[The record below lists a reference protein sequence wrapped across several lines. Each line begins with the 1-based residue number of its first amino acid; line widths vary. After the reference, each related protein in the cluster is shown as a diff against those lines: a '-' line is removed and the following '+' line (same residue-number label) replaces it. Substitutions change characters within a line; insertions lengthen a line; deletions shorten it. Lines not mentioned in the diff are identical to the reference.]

1 MTPTHLQQWIQHPE
15 TLNRDTLYELRTL
28 VARYPYFQSLRLLYL
43 KNLYLLHD
51 INFGAE
57 LRKAVLY
64 VADRRVLFYFIEG
77 DRYTLK
83 SRKVSSLFSGDL
95 EKEPSVDRTL
105 SLIDAFLATVPE
117 EHSQH
122 TELDY
127 AVDYTAYLMQ
137 EEPGVDAE
145 DESEVPKLRG
155 HELIDDFIQKSESSD
170 ASDTRREFL
179 VEKEEETEEEETE
192 EEIEEETEEDKVES
206 KQVSALFDAI
216 AEELEW
222 DFDEEE
228 EEEKPK
234 TVEELVKYFKEVIEE
249 QSTPEYASEDVAKL
263 DEFVRNGGKLE
274 DYFSITP
281 DIDVDNVDIEN
292 ENEQKIVLRELLARK
307 GYSDKQI
314 AKKIE
319 RFEDAGVLEDEAR
332 DAVEELQ
339 EIVAKE
345 KEELLEQQR
354 IKKEEMVQ
362 RQQKFFD
369 DVVGEIKSLDN
380 IRGIK
385 IPAKDKKELLAYIFK
400 ADASGKTQYQKD
412 YSKSVKNLI
421 ESAYFTMR
429 GDTLLDAAKKQGTSS
444 AIKNLKNSLRST
456 GVSKGTKRINTS
468 SSNSIFSRAV
478 QLL

>member
-1 MTPTHLQQWIQHPE
+1 ME
-15 TLNRDTLYELRTL
+15 NNSNDTLFGFT
-28 VARYPYFQSLRLLYL
+28 AIT
-43 KNLYLLHD
+43 D
-51 INFGAE
+51 IFTEQVGNT
-57 LRKAVLY
+57 
-64 VADRRVLFYFIEG
+64 I
-77 DRYTLK
+77 
-83 SRKVSSLFSGDL
+83 
-95 EKEPSVDRTL
+95 
-105 SLIDAFLATVPE
+105 
-117 EHSQH
+117 SQN
-122 TELDY
+122 D
-127 AVDYTAYLMQ
+127 D
-137 EEPGVDAE
+137 
-145 DESEVPKLRG
+145 
-155 HELIDDFIQKSESSD
+155 IDDEELERLKQESAKARPATPGSKNKK
-170 ASDTRREFL
+170 T
-179 VEKEEETEEEETE
+179 
-192 EEIEEETEEDKVES
+192 EEIEEEEEVEEEEIDEVEEEEVEEPKKTKKVEDDDDVNNIDDNDDDVDEEESS
-206 KQVSALFDAI
+206 KVTALFDAI

-222 DFDEEE
+222 EFDDDE

>member
-1 MTPTHLQQWIQHPE
+1 ME
-15 TLNRDTLYELRTL
+15 NNSNDTL
-28 VARYPYFQSLRLLYL
+28 
-43 KNLYLLHD
+43 
-51 INFGAE
+51 FGFTAIT
-57 LRKAVLY
+57 
-64 VADRRVLFYFIEG
+64 DMF
-77 DRYTLK
+77 
-83 SRKVSSLFSGDL
+83 
-95 EKEPSVDRTL
+95 
-105 SLIDAFLATVPE
+105 
-117 EHSQH
+117 
-122 TELDY
+122 TEQVGNNIHQD
-127 AVDYTAYLMQ
+127 D
-137 EEPGVDAE
+137 D
-145 DESEVPKLRG
+145 
-155 HELIDDFIQKSESSD
+155 IDDEELERLKQESAKARPATPGSKNKK
-170 ASDTRREFL
+170 TE
-179 VEKEEETEEEETE
+179 EIEEEEEEEETEDIEEEKVEESKKSKKASKKKDKEEIEEEETE
-192 EEIEEETEEDKVES
+192 EEIEEESEEETEEDEVES

-222 DFDEEE
+222 DFDEED

-281 DIDVDNVDIEN
+281 DIDIDNVDIEN
-292 ENEQKIVLRELLARK
+292 ENEQKTVLRELLARK

-369 DVVGEIKSLDN
+369 DVVGEIKSLDS

>member
-1 MTPTHLQQWIQHPE
+1 MD
-15 TLNRDTLYELRTL
+15 NNSKDTLFGFT
-28 VARYPYFQSLRLLYL
+28 AIT
-43 KNLYLLHD
+43 D
-51 INFGAE
+51 IF
-57 LRKAVLY
+57 
-64 VADRRVLFYFIEG
+64 
-77 DRYTLK
+77 
-83 SRKVSSLFSGDL
+83 
-95 EKEPSVDRTL
+95 
-105 SLIDAFLATVPE
+105 
-117 EHSQH
+117 
-122 TELDY
+122 TEQG
-127 AVDYTAYLMQ
+127 Q
-137 EEPGVDAE
+137 EYIPQND
-145 DESEVPKLRG
+145 D
-155 HELIDDFIQKSESSD
+155 IDDEELERLKQESAKARPQTP
-170 ASDTRREFL
+170 ASKNKKT
-179 VEKEEETEEEETE
+179 EEVEEEEDIEEDEVE
-192 EEIEEETEEDKVES
+192 EEEQEEEKPAKKSKKVSKKEIKEESEEEEEEVEESEEELDEEDELET
-206 KQVSALFDAI
+206 KQVTALFDAI

-222 DFDEEE
+222 DFDDDEK
-228 EEEKPK
+228 EEKPK

-249 QSTPEYASEDVAKL
+249 QSVPEYANEDVAKL
-263 DEFVRNGGKLE
+263 DEFVRNGGRLE

-281 DIDVDNVDIEN
+281 DIDFENVDMEDEN
-292 ENEQKIVLRELLARK
+292 NQKLVLKELLARK

-319 RFEDAGVLEDEAR
+319 RFEDAGVLEDEAK
-332 DAVEELQ
+332 DAIEELQ
-339 EIVAKE
+339 EIDAKE

-354 IKKEEMVQ
+354 IKKQEQVE

-385 IPAKDKKELLAYIFK
+385 IPAKDKKELLSYIFK

-456 GVSKGTKRINTS
+456 GVSKGTKRVNTNP
-468 SSNSIFSRAV
+468 SNSIFSRAV